1 MCGRRSKKKKH
12 ETLRVRSNWVWY
24 CWTEVQL
31 AEACEEQ
38 SPGKNELAE
47 EQMKQFH
54 YPLKW
59 FWKKKNPPQVV
70 LSHPILKWG
79 VSHLACGDLLSEGPF
94 VTLDFTA
101 HLVNLIECKWVDS
114 ESCPRPHSYLLLL
127 WLCSVF
133 SFLILIR
140 HQREE

>member
-1 MCGRRSKKKKH
+1 MCGRRSKKKKTWNTQSTIKLGVILLNWSPAGRGVWGTISREKWIGWGTD
-12 ETLRVRSNWVWY
+12 ETI
-24 CWTEVQL
+24 
-31 AEACEEQ
+31 
-38 SPGKNELAE
+38 
-47 EQMKQFH
+47 
-54 YPLKW
+54 PLSIKMIL
-59 FWKKKNPPQVV
+59 KKKNPPQVV